1 MVLSEG
7 REMSADAY
15 PVKMLTANEIP
26 GFLPCHVQEMDG
38 QSLFYYEVTS
48 RQSLQSAMENR
59 TVSAA
64 QLELLL
70 HSIAGALEQAAGYL
84 LPADGLML
92 RPDYVFLNPEQTELW
107 FCYYPG
113 CEETIR
119 EQLAALGEFVI
130 TRLENEERRA
140 VFLGYAFY
148 QTALKADVTPDTF
161 RRLLREGKEEPVK
174 ELREKAEQPDE
185 SKEDL
190 PDIER
195 DFFGDSPVCREEKR
209 EWTKKTQGREKKAAD
224 GRGMWREIVQEKV
237 AVMRDR
243 ACAEVQMAMEA
254 LLAGDVDLARKVMQA
269 DDDIDAMIVDIEDSC
284 ILLIAK
290 QQPIAHDLRVIA
302 TGFKI
307 STDIERIGDHAYD
320 IAKTVQQVEVPL
332 DSERM
337 KCVQVLGD
345 CAVDMV
351 AKAMRAYRQH
361 DVQLADDVRRLDK
374 KIDAVFERTFYALS
388 EFVTTEAARQKRI
401 TQLLFIARFLERIGD
416 HAVNIAEWVIYRET
430 AVRIQ
435 QKKKA

>member
-1 MVLSEG
+1 
-7 REMSADAY
+7 
-15 PVKMLTANEIP
+15 
-26 GFLPCHVQEMDG
+26 
-38 QSLFYYEVTS
+38 
-48 RQSLQSAMENR
+48 
-59 TVSAA
+59 
-64 QLELLL
+64 
-70 HSIAGALEQAAGYL
+70 
-84 LPADGLML
+84 ML

-237 AVMRDR
+237 QAFFRCFSGHRHKAKKKVCDAFPDDFADEERYEKEVLEEMEREAAQSRENCEDALSGR
-243 ACAEVQMAMEA
+243 LAGGVEADLWGEPGIYDIPDAAEGTAETTFLGCPEPEPCRKPEEKA
-254 LLAGDVDLARKVMQA
+254 LLIPKPESGRST
-269 DDDIDAMIVDIEDSC
+269 IV
-284 ILLIAK
+284 
-290 QQPIAHDLRVIA
+290 
-302 TGFKI
+302 
-307 STDIERIGDHAYD
+307 
-320 IAKTVQQVEVPL
+320 
-332 DSERM
+332 
-337 KCVQVLGD
+337 
-345 CAVDMV
+345 
-351 AKAMRAYRQH
+351 
-361 DVQLADDVRRLDK
+361 LADDCILVGKSSKTADLVLASA
-374 KIDAVFERTFYALS
+374 AVSAESPSAS
-388 EFVTTEAARQKRI
+388 PI
-401 TQLLFIARFLERIGD
+401 GLL
-416 HAVNIAEWVIYRET
+416 
-430 AVRIQ
+430 
-435 QKKKA
+435 

>member
-1 MVLSEG
+1 
-7 REMSADAY
+7 
-15 PVKMLTANEIP
+15 
-26 GFLPCHVQEMDG
+26 
-38 QSLFYYEVTS
+38 
-48 RQSLQSAMENR
+48 MER
-59 TVSAA
+59 TRKEYRH
-64 QLELLL
+64 EL
-70 HSIAGALEQAAGYL
+70 
-84 LPADGLML
+84 
-92 RPDYVFLNPEQTELW
+92 
-107 FCYYPG
+107 
-113 CEETIR
+113 
-119 EQLAALGEFVI
+119 
-130 TRLENEERRA
+130 
-140 VFLGYAFY
+140 
-148 QTALKADVTPDTF
+148 
-161 RRLLREGKEEPVK
+161 
-174 ELREKAEQPDE
+174 
-185 SKEDL
+185 
-190 PDIER
+190 
-195 DFFGDSPVCREEKR
+195 
-209 EWTKKTQGREKKAAD
+209 
-224 GRGMWREIVQEKV
+224 EIVQEKV
-237 AVMRDR
+237 AVMGDR

-254 LLAGDVDLARKVMQA
+254 LLAGDVDLAREVMQA

-361 DVQLADDVRRLDK
+361 DVQLADEVRRLDK
-374 KIDAVFERTFYALS
+374 KMDAVFERTFYALS